1 MAKKKKIRTKEVWL
15 QSLEAIAA
23 DTDKDAHARL
33 AALRQ
38 IGEMLGFR
46 DSHNYEKLS
55 SEDRMEMVKK
65 VVAPVLS
72 GVFDIEV
79 DFDEEEDLSILAS
92 KS

>member
-1 MAKKKKIRTKEVWL
+1 MVKKKKIRTKEVWL
-15 QSLEAIAA
+15 QSLEGIAA
-23 DTDKDAHARL
+23 DASKDAHARL

-46 DSHNYEKLS
+46 DSHNYDKLS
-55 SEDRMEMVKK
+55 SDDRMDMVRK

-79 DFDEEEDLSILAS
+79 DFEEEEDLSVTANRP
-92 KS
+92 

>member
-1 MAKKKKIRTKEVWL
+1 MAKKKIRTKEVWL

-23 DTDKDAHARL
+23 DADKDAHARL

-55 SEDRMEMVKK
+55 SEDRMEMVQK

-79 DFDEEEDLSILAS
+79 DFEEEKDLSVRPS
-92 KS
+92 ES

>member
-1 MAKKKKIRTKEVWL
+1 MAKKKIRTKEVWL

-79 DFDEEEDLSILAS
+79 EFQEEEDCSISAGGT
-92 KS
+92 

>member
-1 MAKKKKIRTKEVWL
+1 MAKKKKISTKEVWL

-23 DTDKDAHARL
+23 DTHKDDHARL

>member
-1 MAKKKKIRTKEVWL
+1 MVKKKKIRTKEVWL
-15 QSLEAIAA
+15 QRFAGLAA
-23 DTDKDAHARL
+23 EPSNDAHARL

-46 DSHNYEKLS
+46 DSHNYDKLS
-55 SEDRMEMVKK
+55 SDVRMDMVRK

-79 DFDEEEDLSILAS
+79 DFEEEEDLSVTANRP
-92 KS
+92 